1 MDDRIIRLLEK
12 ANAME
17 GIDTALIDALD
28 AQKDKATT
36 RYASYRRLNQFI
48 RGFPVCPSNLSTDDN
63 NRIGVATID
72 NDNRIWVTDKS

>member
-1 MDDRIIRLLEK
+1 MDYRIMRLLEK

-36 RYASYRRLNQFI
+36 RYASYRRLNLNLNLRLNFI
-48 RGFPVCPSNLSTDDN
+48 RFSSWLEPTGIFR
-63 NRIGVATID
+63 RIRVNFYT
-72 NDNRIWVTDKS
+72 RRKIWI